1 MLGTLDLVIAV
12 SLGVASAPGSPIQIF
27 GEATGSK
34 AMWSLPWSN
43 IPTLLVPFY
52 LITHG
57 VIYAKLARASR
68 VAAV

>member
-1 MLGTLDLVIAV
+1 M
-12 SLGVASAPGSPIQIF
+12 QIF
-27 GEATGSK
+27 GEAIGSK

-57 VIYAKLARASR
+57 IIYAKLAQASR
-68 VAAV
+68 VAVV